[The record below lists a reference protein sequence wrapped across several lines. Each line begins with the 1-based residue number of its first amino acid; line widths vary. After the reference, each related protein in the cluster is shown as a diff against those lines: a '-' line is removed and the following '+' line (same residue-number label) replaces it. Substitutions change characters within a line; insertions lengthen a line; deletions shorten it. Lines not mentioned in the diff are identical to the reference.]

1 MIDGATPIMTGLLS
15 GAVSRAKSAS
25 VAPGRSNAGAAD
37 VIFFT
42 IGDCSLG
49 AVLVALS
56 ETGVRAILIGEEP
69 LALEQDLQA
78 RFPRANLIAGDKDFA
93 RLAAK
98 VVAYVETPE
107 GALPLPLDARGTEFQ
122 RRVWRALRD
131 IPLGATASYGDI
143 ARRIGQP
150 KAMRAVGSACAANP
164 IAILIP
170 CHRVI
175 CGDGALSGYGFG
187 GSGRKSALL
196 AREARR

>member
-1 MIDGATPIMTGLLS
+1 MNKPF
-15 GAVSRAKSAS
+15 
-25 VAPGRSNAGAAD
+25 AGGAD

-49 AVLVALS
+49 AILVAAS
-56 ETGVRAILIGEEP
+56 ETGVCAILIGGEP
-69 LALEQDLQA
+69 LALEQDLRE
-78 RFPRANLIAGDKDFA
+78 RFPRANLIAGDADFA

-98 VVAYVETPE
+98 VVHFIETPE
-107 GALPLPLDARGTEFQ
+107 GAFPLPLDPRGTDFQ

-131 IPLGATASYGDI
+131 IPRGETASYGDI

-150 KAMRAVGSACAANP
+150 KAMRAVGAACAANP

-175 CGDGALSGYGFG
+175 RGDGALSGYGFG
-187 GSGRKSALL
+187 GSRRKSWLL
-196 AREARR
+196 AREARGGAL